1 MKSANTD
8 KDRCFLLKYVCSV
21 FKEVKPAEASL
32 VPLMNLNDNVY
43 DHTITNS
50 YELRGYQKSIIEME
64 LEEKRKDKGM
74 LWQQTK
80 ESILEARGIISS
92 NNSIT
97 GQA

>member
-1 MKSANTD
+1 
-8 KDRCFLLKYVCSV
+8 
-21 FKEVKPAEASL
+21 
-32 VPLMNLNDNVY
+32 
-43 DHTITNS
+43 
-50 YELRGYQKSIIEME
+50 ME

-97 GQA
+97 GNDNTNFNYDFNYDFNYLNLLTERQNFIPGELLRERLKHQAAGVKITNGDYTRVPLNDHNQTF

>member
-1 MKSANTD
+1 MS
-8 KDRCFLLKYVCSV
+8 R
-21 FKEVKPAEASL
+21 
-32 VPLMNLNDNVY
+32 
-43 DHTITNS
+43 ITNS
-50 YELRGYQKSIIEME
+50 FESRGYQKSIIEME

-97 GQA
+97 GQTS

>member
-1 MKSANTD
+1 M
-8 KDRCFLLKYVCSV
+8 
-21 FKEVKPAEASL
+21 KPAEASL

>member
-1 MKSANTD
+1 
-8 KDRCFLLKYVCSV
+8 
-21 FKEVKPAEASL
+21 
-32 VPLMNLNDNVY
+32 
-43 DHTITNS
+43 
-50 YELRGYQKSIIEME
+50 ME

-97 GQA
+97 GQTSDILISGASANFIPGELLRERLKHQAAGVKITNGDYTRVPLNDHNQTF

>member
-1 MKSANTD
+1 ME
-8 KDRCFLLKYVCSV
+8 
-21 FKEVKPAEASL
+21 KELKPAEASL
-32 VPLMNLNDNVY
+32 VLLTNLNDNFL
-43 DHTITNS
+43 S
-50 YELRGYQKSIIEME
+50 CELRGYQKSIIEME

-97 GQA
+97 GQT